1 MASPLIPF
9 VRFKKVLVS
18 CRRLGK
24 SLSWCLARLP
34 LMFALLLLDGL
45 GEAMG
50 YATNQSAYAMAYCSN
65 SEIDRARYLSS
76 KDREFFNRESAVH
89 HR

>member
-1 MASPLIPF
+1 MASPLIPL
-9 VRFKKVLVS
+9 VRFKKVLAS

-34 LMFALLLLDGL
+34 LMFALLLFDGL

-50 YATNQSAYAMAYCSN
+50 YATNRSAYAMAYCSN
-65 SEIDRARYLSS
+65 SEIDRARYLSN
-76 KDREFFNRESAVH
+76 KDRESFNCEAAVH